1 MPSWCAN
8 CGRNVEEGE
17 KFCRQC
23 GMPQHLEGEEATTWI
38 LSPQPPPEYERPTSS
53 VHSGSTSRTAP
64 PTGAAYIPPTPT
76 RYYQPPSPI
85 GSIRLGSGAQ
95 SSISLGSWL
104 SGGWEIYKE
113 NGALM
118 SVASL
123 FALGIALVTGG
134 LLCGPLLTGMFRMA
148 FKTLRGERPI
158 MRDLVEWR
166 GTFFQTFLA
175 GIIFLVIHIAL
186 AGAGNTSGF
195 VKLLYLAAVP
205 FLSILSAFTIPQ
217 ILERGT
223 DVVHSINDAAKLVFS
238 RDAFMWWVVGL
249 VFAAITT
256 GGFLAC
262 FVGGLITLPWMVSSA
277 ALAYRDVFGIDDP
290 NRTNQ

>member
-1 MPSWCAN
+1 MPRWCAN
-8 CGRNVEEGE
+8 CGRIVEEGE

-23 GMPQHLEGEEATTWI
+23 GMPQHLEGEEATSWI
-38 LSPQPPPEYERPTSS
+38 LSPQPPPESERPTSS
-53 VHSGSTSRTAP
+53 VQSGPTSPASP
-64 PTGAAYIPPTPT
+64 PTGAAYIPPTATP
-76 RYYQPPSPI
+76 YFQPPPAPYRPPVLRS
-85 GSIRLGSGAQ
+85 Q
-95 SSISLGSWL
+95 TNISLGAWL

-123 FALGIALVTGG
+123 FALALATVTGG
-134 LLCGPLLTGMFRMA
+134 ILSGPLVMGLFRMA
-148 FKTLRGERPI
+148 FKTLKGDRPI
-158 MRDLVEWR
+158 MRDLFEWR
-166 GTFFQTFLA
+166 GTFLQSFLT
-175 GIIFLVIHIAL
+175 GIIFVVVHFAL

-195 VKLLYLAAVP
+195 LKLLYLAAVP
-205 FLSILSAFTIPQ
+205 FLSILFGFTISHV
-217 ILERGT
+217 LERKM
-223 DVVHSINDAAKLVFS
+223 DVVHSINDVAKLVFS

-249 VFAAITT
+249 VFAAITA

-262 FVGGLITLPWMVSSA
+262 GAGVLVTLPWMISSA

>member
-1 MPSWCAN
+1 MPRWCAN

-38 LSPQPPPEYERPTSS
+38 LSPEPPPESERPTSS
-53 VHSGSTSRTAP
+53 VHSGSTSRNAP
-64 PTGAAYIPPTPT
+64 PTGAAYIPPTTP
-76 RYYQPPSPI
+76 YYQPPSSMAYPPA
-85 GSIRLGSGAQ
+85 SGPQ
-95 SSISLGSWL
+95 TNISLGAWL

-118 SVASL
+118 SVASF
-123 FALGIALVTGG
+123 FALAIAGFTGG
-134 LLCGPLLTGMFRMA
+134 LLCGPLLVGMFRMA
-148 FKTLRGERPI
+148 FKTLRGDRPI

-166 GTFFQTFLA
+166 GTFLQSFLA
-175 GIIFLVIHIAL
+175 GIVFLVVHVAL

-195 VKLLYLAAVP
+195 VKLLYLAALP
-205 FLSILSAFTIPQ
+205 FLSILSAFAFPQ

-262 FVGGLITLPWMVSSA
+262 GIGGLITLPWMISSA

>member
-1 MPSWCAN
+1 
-8 CGRNVEEGE
+8 
-17 KFCRQC
+17 
-23 GMPQHLEGEEATTWI
+23 
-38 LSPQPPPEYERPTSS
+38 
-53 VHSGSTSRTAP
+53 
-64 PTGAAYIPPTPT
+64 
-76 RYYQPPSPI
+76 
-85 GSIRLGSGAQ
+85 
-95 SSISLGSWL
+95 
-104 SGGWEIYKE
+104 
-113 NGALM
+113 M

-123 FALGIALVTGG
+123 FALGLAVVTGG
-134 LLCGPLLTGMFRMA
+134 LLCGPLLMGMFRMA

-166 GTFFQTFLA
+166 GTFFQSFLA

-249 VFAAITT
+249 VFAAIS
-256 GGFLAC
+256 
-262 FVGGLITLPWMVSSA
+262 VGGTVACGIGILVTLPWMISA
-277 ALAYRDVFGIDDP
+277 TAVAYRDVYGIDDP
-290 NRTNQ
+290 NRTNY

>member
-1 MPSWCAN
+1 MPTWCAN
-8 CGRNVEEGE
+8 CGRNVDEGE

-38 LSPQPPPEYERPTSS
+38 LSPQPPPEPERPTRS
-53 VHSGSTSRTAP
+53 VHSSPTSSASP
-64 PTGAAYIPPTPT
+64 PTGAAYIPPTPNP
-76 RYYQPPSPI
+76 YYQPPSPMAFTPRV
-85 GSIRLGSGAQ
+85 SAAQ
-95 SSISLGSWL
+95 TNISLGAWL
-104 SGGWEIYKE
+104 SGGWEVYKE

-123 FALGIALVTGG
+123 FALAIAGVTGG
-134 LLCGPLLTGMFRMA
+134 LLCGPLLIGLFRMA
-148 FKTLRGERPI
+148 FKTLRGDRPI
-158 MRDLVEWR
+158 MRDLFEWR
-166 GTFFQTFLA
+166 GLFFQSFLT
-175 GIIFLVIHIAL
+175 GIIFLVVHIAL

-205 FLSILSAFTIPQ
+205 FLTILSAFTFPQ
-217 ILERGT
+217 VLERGT

-262 FVGGLITLPWMVSSA
+262 GIGGLITLPWMISSA
-277 ALAYRDVFGIDDP
+277 ALAYRDVIGIDDP

>member
-1 MPSWCAN
+1 MPRWCAN

-38 LSPQPPPEYERPTSS
+38 LSPEPPPESERPTSS
-53 VHSGSTSRTAP
+53 VQSGPTSRTAP
-64 PTGAAYIPPTPT
+64 PTGAAYIPPTATPF
-76 RYYQPPSPI
+76 YQPAPMAYPPRVSTTEAP
-85 GSIRLGSGAQ
+85 
-95 SSISLGSWL
+95 ISLGAWL

-118 SVASL
+118 SVATL
-123 FALGIALVTGG
+123 FALAIAAVTGG
-134 LLCGPLLTGMFRMA
+134 LLCGPLLVGLFRMS
-148 FKTLRGERPI
+148 FKTLRGDRPI
-158 MRDLVEWR
+158 MKDLFDWG
-166 GTFFQTFLA
+166 GTFFQSFLT
-175 GIIFLVIHIAL
+175 GIIFFVVHIAL

-205 FLSILSAFTIPQ
+205 FLSILSAFTFPQ
-217 ILERGT
+217 VLERGT

-262 FVGGLITLPWMVSSA
+262 GIGGLITLPWMISSA